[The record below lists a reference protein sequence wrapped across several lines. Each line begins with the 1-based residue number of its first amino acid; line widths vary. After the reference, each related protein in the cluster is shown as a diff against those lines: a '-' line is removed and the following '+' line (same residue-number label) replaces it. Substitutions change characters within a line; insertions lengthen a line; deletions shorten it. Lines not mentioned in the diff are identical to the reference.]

1 MGTFPAQDI
10 RRRTVTKRRGARP
23 CRLGVL
29 AAAVAIL
36 LVAGRAYAQVT
47 SLYYQEIA
55 KDGRIYVFN
64 TAERYRA
71 FQASGEMG
79 AAIALDGRGPAGE
92 TVVAENETALD
103 LFLFKHGLPG
113 YERPAPKPA
122 PTTAPAFP
130 QVKVGGTAFL
140 SYQEGQAGGADYAKF
155 VIKRAYIN
163 LGATL
168 SPWFS
173 ARITPDVTLD
183 TATGETKYRLKF
195 AYGMF
200 SAPALG
206 VITRPYL
213 AAGMVQTPWLEF
225 EDRIDPYR
233 MQDTFFLERI
243 GLISSA
249 DVGVVAGGLLGG
261 DTPAAFQESVPG
273 ASPGRYGSFA
283 VGIYNGGGYTASEKN
298 TNKPIQGRLTIRPLP
313 GLVPGLQVSGFG
325 VTGKGNTPANPDW
338 TLSAGAVSFESRWAT
353 VMATYVRGKGNLS
366 GTAADAAGRSLAYE
380 AWSGF
385 AEAKLART
393 WSVIGRYDLATPD
406 THVTDVKTARTIAGV
421 AYHLRQG
428 NDILLDRDVVR
439 YQGTSKPDDART
451 QLTLQIKF

>member
-1 MGTFPAQDI
+1 MTVPPRSHAFENRTGV
-10 RRRTVTKRRGARP
+10 RRR
-23 CRLGVL
+23 LL
-29 AAAVAIL
+29 AAFGSL
-36 LVAGRAYAQVT
+36 LLAGTAGAQVT

-64 TAERYRA
+64 TAARYRT

-79 AAIALDGRGPAGE
+79 AAITLAGRGPAGE

-103 LFLFKHGLPG
+103 LFLFRHGLPA
-113 YERPAPKPA
+113 YERPAP
-122 PTTAPAFP
+122 APAFP

-140 SYQEGQAGGADYAKF
+140 SYQDGQSGGADYAKF

-168 SPWFS
+168 SPWLS

-195 AYGMF
+195 AYGLF
-200 SAPALG
+200 SVGSFGPITG
-206 VITRPYL
+206 V
-213 AAGMVQTPWLEF
+213 AVQAGMVPTPWLEF
-225 EDRIDPYR
+225 EDKVDQYR
-233 MQDTFFLERI
+233 MQDAMFLDRLGI
-243 GLISSA
+243 ISSA
-249 DVGVVAGGLLGG
+249 DVGVMVAGTFGG
-261 DTPAAFQESVPG
+261 EAPAKLCKDLPA

-283 VGIYNGGGYTASEKN
+283 LGIYNGGGYTASEKN

-313 GLVPGLQVSGFG
+313 GVVPGFQVSGFG
-325 VTGKGNTPANPDW
+325 VTGKGNTAANPDW

-366 GTAADAAGRSLAYE
+366 GTAVDAAGKSLAYE

-385 AEAKLART
+385 VEAKVART

-406 THVTDVKTARTIAGV
+406 TRVTNVKTARTIAGV
-421 AYHLRQG
+421 AYHLGQG

-439 YQGTSKPDDART
+439 YEGTSKPDDART